1 MHVPPPD
8 LRIIPV
14 DAPQPHEEHD
24 SQRSQPLINKIRY
37 AEFITNPPIVTHTE
51 DDQYII
57 LDGANRCFTFAAL
70 EFPYILVQVVSYF
83 GGQVELNTWNH
94 VVSHWNA
101 GEFMEQVDALED
113 VEMLEGQHKHAI
125 AHVCL
130 PNGSMIA
137 LNAPV
142 QSVHERNAAL
152 RDFVR
157 IYQQNA
163 TLNRT
168 PLTEP
173 AEVWKLFPEA
183 TALVI
188 FPGYRPNDIIEAA
201 RYEAYLPPGISRHV
215 VHGRALQLN
224 YPAAALKDKTEPLE
238 AKNANL
244 KRWLTDKL
252 LNRQVRYYAEA
263 TYQFNE

>member
-24 SQRSQPLINKIRY
+24 SQRSAPLIEKIRY
-37 AEFITNPPIVTHTE
+37 AKYFTNPPVVTHTE
-51 DDQYII
+51 DNQYVI
-57 LDGANRCFTFAAL
+57 LDGANRCYTFATL

-83 GGQVELNTWNH
+83 GGQVELGTWNH
-94 VVSHWNA
+94 VVSDWDA
-101 GEFMEQVDALED
+101 DAFMALVDELGD
-113 VEMLEGQHKHAI
+113 IEMLEGQHKHAI

-130 PNGSMIA
+130 PNGSMTA

-142 QSVHERNAAL
+142 QSVHERNTAL

-157 IYQQNA
+157 IYQRNA

-173 AEVWKLFPEA
+173 TEVWKLFPQA
-183 TALVI
+183 NALVI

-201 RYEAYLPPGISRHV
+201 RYQAYLPPGISRHI

-224 YPAAALKDKTEPLE
+224 YPADVLRDSTESLE
-238 AKNANL
+238 AKNEQL
-244 KRWLTDKL
+244 SQWLTDKL